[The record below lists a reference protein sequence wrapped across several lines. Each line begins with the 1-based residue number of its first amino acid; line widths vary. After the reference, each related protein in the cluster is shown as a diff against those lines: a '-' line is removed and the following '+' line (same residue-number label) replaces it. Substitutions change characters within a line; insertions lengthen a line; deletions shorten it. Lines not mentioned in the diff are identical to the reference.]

1 MTKQGK
7 AGGRNA
13 VRARA
18 SGWAWWRDQSGSST
32 IEFVLWFPLFM
43 TLFLT
48 SFELSYY
55 GMRSVLLERAVDL
68 TVREMRLGISRPQN
82 TQQFKTQVCEKTILA
97 GSCADDLMV
106 ELILVDQ
113 ATWNLP
119 QTDISCIDR
128 NDPMQ
133 PLPAFGG
140 GGGGDLMLL
149 RVCWLKRPFFA
160 STPLVM
166 GLPRDENGEI
176 ALSAVSTYVNEP

>member
-1 MTKQGK
+1 M
-7 AGGRNA
+7 ARFRNA
-13 VRARA
+13 FRARA
-18 SGWAWWRDQSGSST
+18 SEKVWWRDQTGSAT

-55 GMRSVLLERAVDL
+55 GMRSVLLERAVDM

-82 TQQFKTQVCEKTILA
+82 TQEFKTRVCEKTLLA
-97 GSCADDLMV
+97 GSCAEDLMV
-106 ELILVDQ
+106 ELILVNQ

-119 QTDISCIDR
+119 QGNIACIDR

-133 PLPAFGG
+133 PLPAFGT

-160 STPLVM
+160 TTPYVM
-166 GLPRDENGEI
+166 GLPRDANGEI